1 MQGLGSLEC
10 LSVSDS
16 INVFGEDLYALH
28 NLLYQGLPN
37 LKECCLT
44 FQQLIIYFT
53 LLKDA
58 KFESIQELL
67 GVLLSGK
74 QPSPDLDCHTI
85 AFKWR
90 NNQTV
95 HTWLDSL
102 CCNVNFKLSHY
113 NY

>member
-1 MQGLGSLEC
+1 MQGLGSLEL

-67 GVLLSGK
+67 GILLSGRVNNHRQIVTLLHSNGGTTK
-74 QPSPDLDCHTI
+74 QCIPG
-85 AFKWR
+85 WR
-90 NNQTV
+90 ACAAT
-95 HTWLDSL
+95 
-102 CCNVNFKLSHY
+102 
-113 NY
+113 